1 MARRDTRLI
10 IKNNQVPNAPFSGA
24 SVLVGEAIVNTADG
38 IMMFSGSTL
47 STSEWTPAG
56 TGGNSTFFEVGSNLY
71 DLNLRNRIT
80 KYEGQTGS
88 NLVGKFLSGTTN
100 GFVLANITDISDS
113 VDSYVSG
120 ATWNP
125 NILTLSLKNNKPNV
139 SVTIDSFSGL
149 TVDGLTITGT
159 GLYNTTISGTN
170 PNEIVN
176 VNFLTGYTL
185 TNDVY
190 VTGSTLT
197 VADNDTNTQQSILS
211 YNGTPNGGPYFIDTQ
226 NTFTTGGTYNSGTT
240 SLDFKRNDGVTYSVN
255 LSTLDINDTK
265 VTGFTY
271 NPSSNTFTISD
282 SDNNSY
288 SSSINVVSGL
298 TINGN
303 LNVTGNTS
311 LQSLTGTSALF
322 SGSGSNVLT
331 VVGSGGTLFSVSGSN
346 GEIFTVH
353 DNNTGPIFNVNSINN
368 TPIFEIYS
376 GGSSLFYGTVTV
388 TGNTTLYSGL
398 TANTLN
404 LSSTPV
410 INNSNTQFL
419 TRNVSNG
426 NVEVTSLSA
435 ITSLDTFVTGFTYSS
450 GSNTFTIKQN
460 QGQSNLTATFDTVS
474 GLTVSNDLTVVGNL
488 TVFGQA
494 ISAFTNELYV
504 EDSNIT
510 LNYNPTGSTTI
521 TSVNA
526 GLTIQDGNG
535 ISSGDVKLDIV
546 RMENLTGLT
555 STQVPDVSE
564 YTSSTGF
571 VNRGWITQL
580 NDIVIRSTDTTDNG
594 TTGSINGVRVLTE
607 WDILDG
613 GQY

>member
-125 NILTLSLKNNKPNV
+125 NILTLSLKNNKPDV
-139 SVTIDSFSGL
+139 SVTIDSFSSLTVNGL
-149 TVDGLTITGT
+149 TVTGT

-190 VTGSTLT
+190 VTGSSLT

-211 YNGTPNGGPYFIDTQ
+211 YHGTPNGGPYFIDTQ

-282 SDNNSY
+282 SDGVSFNS
-288 SSSINVVSGL
+288 SFTVVSGL

-353 DNNTGPIFNVNSINN
+353 DNNSGPIFNVNSINN

-376 GGSSLFYGTVTV
+376 GGSSLFYGSVNV

-404 LSSTPV
+404 LSSTPIV
-410 INNSNTQFL
+410 NNSNTQFL

-526 GLTIQDGNG
+526 GITIQDGNG

-555 STQVPDVSE
+555 STNVPDVSE
-564 YTSSTGF
+564 YTSSTGY

-613 GQY
+613 GSY

>member
-1 MARRDTRLI
+1 MARRDTRLV

-38 IMMFSGSTL
+38 IMMFSGSSL

-56 TGGNSTFFEVGSNLY
+56 TGGNATFFEVGSNLY
-71 DLNLRNRIT
+71 DLKLRNRIT
-80 KYEGQTGS
+80 KYEGQSGS

-100 GFVLANITDISDS
+100 GFVLADITDISDS

-125 NILTLSLKNNKPNV
+125 NVLTLSLKNNKPDV
-139 SVTIDSFSGL
+139 LVTIDSFSGL
-149 TVDGLTITGT
+149 SVDGLTITGT
-159 GLYNTTISGTN
+159 GLYNTTTSGTN

-176 VNFLTGYTL
+176 VNFLTGFTQI
-185 TNDVY
+185 NDVY

-197 VADNDTNTQQSILS
+197 VADNDTNTQQSILDYHGS
-211 YNGTPNGGPYFIDTQ
+211 PIGGPYFIDTQ
-226 NTFTTGGTYNSGTT
+226 NTFTTGGTYNSGST

-288 SSSINVVSGL
+288 SSTINVVSGL

-303 LNVTGNTS
+303 LSVTGNTS

-368 TPIFEIYS
+368 TPIFEVYS

-410 INNSNTQFL
+410 LNNSNTQFL
-419 TRNVSNG
+419 TRNISNG

-460 QGQSNLTATFDTVS
+460 QGQSNLTASFDTVS

-510 LNYNPTGSTTI
+510 LNYNPTGSTTV

-535 ISSGDVKLDIV
+535 ISGGDVKLDIV

-571 VNRGWITQL
+571 VNRGWITEL

>member
-38 IMMFSGSTL
+38 IMMFSGSSL

-56 TGGNSTFFEVGSNLY
+56 TGSNSTFFEVGSNLY

-100 GFVLANITDISDS
+100 GFVLADITDISDS
-113 VDSYVSG
+113 VDSYVTGS
-120 ATWNP
+120 TWNP
-125 NILTLSLKNNKPNV
+125 NILTLSFKNNKPDV
-139 SVTIDSFSGL
+139 SVTIDSFSSL
-149 TVDGLTITGT
+149 TVNGITITGT
-159 GLYNTTISGTN
+159 GLYDTTTSGTN

-176 VNFLTGYTL
+176 VDFLTGYSF

-197 VADNDTNTQQSILS
+197 VANNNTNTQQSILS
-211 YNGTPNGGPYFIDTQ
+211 YHGTPNGGPYFIDTE

-282 SDNNSY
+282 SDNNTY
-288 SSSINVVSGL
+288 SSTISSVYGL

-303 LNVTGNTS
+303 L
-311 LQSLTGTSALF
+311 
-322 SGSGSNVLT
+322 
-331 VVGSGGTLFSVSGSN
+331 
-346 GEIFTVH
+346 
-353 DNNTGPIFNVNSINN
+353 
-368 TPIFEIYS
+368 
-376 GGSSLFYGTVTV
+376 TV

-404 LSSTPV
+404 LSSSPV
-410 INNSNTQFL
+410 VNNSNTQFL
-419 TRNVSNG
+419 TRNTSSG
-426 NVEVTSLSA
+426 NVELTSLSA

-460 QGQSNLTATFDTVS
+460 QGQPNLTATFDTVS

-510 LNYNPTGSTTI
+510 MNYNPTGSTTI

-526 GLTIQDGNG
+526 GITIQDGNG

-555 STQVPDVSE
+555 STNIPNVSE
-564 YTSSTGF
+564 YTSSTGY

-594 TTGSINGVRVLTE
+594 TTGSINGVRVITE
-607 WDILDG
+607 FDILDG

>member
-71 DLNLRNRIT
+71 DLKLRNRIT

-159 GLYNTTISGTN
+159 GLYNTTTSGTN

-185 TNDVY
+185 TNDIY

-197 VADNDTNTQQSILS
+197 VADNDTNTQQSILDYHGS
-211 YNGTPNGGPYFIDTQ
+211 PIGGPYFIDTQ

-353 DNNTGPIFNVNSINN
+353 DNNSGPIFNVNSINN

-376 GGSSLFYGTVTV
+376 GGSSLFYGSVNV

-404 LSSTPV
+404 LSSTPIV
-410 INNSNTQFL
+410 NNSNTQFL

-426 NVEVTSLSA
+426 NVEVTSLSS

-526 GLTIQDGNG
+526 GITIQDGNG

-555 STQVPDVSE
+555 STNVPDVSE
-564 YTSSTGF
+564 YTSSTGY

-594 TTGSINGVRVLTE
+594 TTGSINGVRVLGE
-607 WDILDG
+607 FDILDG
-613 GQY
+613 GSY

>member
-1 MARRDTRLI
+1 MARRDTRLV

-38 IMMFSGSTL
+38 IMMFSGSSL

-56 TGGNSTFFEVGSNLY
+56 TGGNATFFEVGSNLY
-71 DLNLRNRIT
+71 DLKLRNRIT
-80 KYEGQTGS
+80 KYEGQSGS

-100 GFVLANITDISDS
+100 GFVLADITDISDS

-125 NILTLSLKNNKPNV
+125 NVLTLSLKNNKPDV
-139 SVTIDSFSGL
+139 LVTIDSFSGL
-149 TVDGLTITGT
+149 SVDGLTITGT
-159 GLYNTTISGTN
+159 GLYNTTTSGTN

-176 VNFLTGYTL
+176 VNFLTGFTQI
-185 TNDVY
+185 NDVY

-197 VADNDTNTQQSILS
+197 VADNDTNTQQSILDYHGS
-211 YNGTPNGGPYFIDTQ
+211 PIGGPYFIDTQ
-226 NTFTTGGTYNSGTT
+226 NTFTTGGTYNSGST

-288 SSSINVVSGL
+288 SSTINVVSGL

-303 LNVTGNTS
+303 LSVTGNTS

-368 TPIFEIYS
+368 TPIFEVYS

-410 INNSNTQFL
+410 LNNSNTQFL
-419 TRNVSNG
+419 TRNISNG

-460 QGQSNLTATFDTVS
+460 QGQSNLTASFDTVS

-510 LNYNPTGSTTI
+510 LNYNPTGSTTV

-535 ISSGDVKLDIV
+535 ISGGDVKLDIV

-571 VNRGWITQL
+571 VNRGWITEL

-613 GQY
+613 GNY

>member
-125 NILTLSLKNNKPNV
+125 NILTLSLKNNKPDV
-139 SVTIDSFSGL
+139 SVTIDSFSSLTVNGL
-149 TVDGLTITGT
+149 TVTGT

-190 VTGSTLT
+190 VTGSSLT

-211 YNGTPNGGPYFIDTQ
+211 YHGTPNGGPYFIDTQ

-282 SDNNSY
+282 SDGVSFNS
-288 SSSINVVSGL
+288 SFTVVSGL

-353 DNNTGPIFNVNSINN
+353 DNNSGPIFNVNSINN

-376 GGSSLFYGTVTV
+376 GGSSLFYGSVNV

-404 LSSTPV
+404 LSSTPIV
-410 INNSNTQFL
+410 NNSNTQFL

-526 GLTIQDGNG
+526 GITIQDGNG

-555 STQVPDVSE
+555 STNVPDVSE
-564 YTSSTGF
+564 YTSSTGY

>member
-125 NILTLSLKNNKPNV
+125 NILTLSLKNNKPDV
-139 SVTIDSFSGL
+139 SVTIDSFSSLTVNGL
-149 TVDGLTITGT
+149 TVTGT
-159 GLYNTTISGTN
+159 GLYNTTTSGTN

-190 VTGSTLT
+190 VTGSSLT

-211 YNGTPNGGPYFIDTQ
+211 YHGTPNGGPYFIDTQ

-282 SDNNSY
+282 SDGVSFNS
-288 SSSINVVSGL
+288 SFTVVSGL

-353 DNNTGPIFNVNSINN
+353 DNNTGPIFNVNSIDN

-376 GGSSLFYGTVTV
+376 GGSSLFYGSVNV

-410 INNSNTQFL
+410 LNNSNTQFL

-526 GLTIQDGNG
+526 GITIQDGNG

-555 STQVPDVSE
+555 STNVPDVSE
-564 YTSSTGF
+564 YTSSTGY
-571 VNRGWITQL
+571 VNRGWITEL

-594 TTGSINGVRVLTE
+594 TTGSINGVRVLGE
-607 WDILDG
+607 FDILDG